1 LAAHF
6 FIPIGIESESRAE
19 GAMAGDKSNISYY
32 HFLRNQKKVHKQRLG
47 FLAPI
52 LGLALILGFAVFL
65 FPLFLYM
72 LLFNRVYFWVRNQNP
87 IDRKPYYR
95 YDRHRVPHLGWMD
108 KVWCEYC
115 EWANGSLQWISDV
128 VNEIER
134 RYCPIQNQCDPH
146 CGKVK
151 DWRSA
156 FLPHD
161 HSLPD
166 LEKYMHEGG
175 YEAISVAEKKEP

>member
-1 LAAHF
+1 M
-6 FIPIGIESESRAE
+6 AE
-19 GAMAGDKSNISYY
+19 DKSNISYY

-52 LGLALILGFAVFL
+52 LGLVLILGFAVFL

-72 LLFNRVYFWVRNQNP
+72 LLFNRLYFWVRNQNP
-87 IDRKPYYR
+87 IDRKPYYK

-146 CGKVK
+146 CSKVK